1 MVFFAW
7 IFVGFVSEQKRNG
20 AVFNGKM
27 GKGEG
32 SAKWIFSA
40 FASHKVFFQINNQAA
55 PGCALIIS
63 SIALPWHVQ
72 RV

>member
-40 FASHKVFFQINNQAA
+40 FASHKVF
-55 PGCALIIS
+55 S
-63 SIALPWHVQ
+63 
-72 RV
+72 R